1 MARPLRTG
9 HEARRYD
16 DERPKTPSW
25 SQAVRGPATAFLA
38 LALIPPT
45 AFAKDAAGSKDHPLV
60 GRYKDAE
67 ISSYNSRAFNKA
79 ALLKAP
85 LDGATA
91 TEGGERHG
99 VEWLE
104 LEGRETQIRYD
115 GPDGRSSLEII
126 ENLKT
131 NLLAKGF
138 AIEFECADTQCFS
151 GAHNDSYL
159 LGWAVDGSQRNGRY
173 ADHARYLLGALDRPE
188 GKVYASILVGEG
200 GGAVAEYVRIVEP
213 KPMETGKIIF
223 VDADAMSNALSA
235 TGHVALYG
243 VFFDSD
249 RDAPKP
255 ESKPTLE
262 QIAKLL
268 KANPSLKIVVAGHT
282 DAQGAFDYNV
292 DLSRRRA
299 AAVVAAL
306 VGTYGI
312 ARDRLTS
319 FGAGMAAPAAS
330 NATEEGRSKNRRVEL
345 VAR

>member
-1 MARPLRTG
+1 
-9 HEARRYD
+9 
-16 DERPKTPSW
+16 
-25 SQAVRGPATAFLA
+25 VRGSAAAFLA
-38 LALIPPT
+38 FALIQPT

-60 GRYKDAE
+60 GRYKGAE
-67 ISSYNSRAFNKA
+67 IGSYNSRDFDKA
-79 ALLKAP
+79 AILKAP
-85 LDGATA
+85 LEGATA
-91 TEGGERHG
+91 TAAGERHG

-115 GPDGRSSLEII
+115 GPTGRSSLEVI

-131 NLLAKGF
+131 NLVARGF
-138 AIEFECADTQCFS
+138 ALVFECADTQCFS
-151 GAHNDSYL
+151 GAQNDSYL
-159 LGWAVDGSQRNGRY
+159 LGWAIDGAQRNGRY

-200 GGAVAEYVRIVEP
+200 GGAVAEYVRVVEL
-213 KPMETGKIIF
+213 KPMETGKIVFI
-223 VDADAMSNALSA
+223 DADAMRNALSA

-243 VFFDSD
+243 VFFESD

-255 ESKPTLE
+255 ESQATLE

-268 KANPSLKIVVAGHT
+268 KANPSLKLIVAGHT
-282 DAQGAFDYNV
+282 DGQGAFDYNV

-306 VGTYGI
+306 VGEYGI
-312 ARDRLTS
+312 AKDRLTP

-330 NATEEGRSKNRRVEL
+330 NATEEGKSKNRRVEL

>member
-1 MARPLRTG
+1 
-9 HEARRYD
+9 
-16 DERPKTPSW
+16 
-25 SQAVRGPATAFLA
+25 
-38 LALIPPT
+38 
-45 AFAKDAAGSKDHPLV
+45 
-60 GRYKDAE
+60 
-67 ISSYNSRAFNKA
+67 
-79 ALLKAP
+79 
-85 LDGATA
+85 
-91 TEGGERHG
+91 
-99 VEWLE
+99 
-104 LEGRETQIRYD
+104 
-115 GPDGRSSLEII
+115 
-126 ENLKT
+126 
-131 NLLAKGF
+131 LLAKGF

-151 GAHNDSYL
+151 GRRNDPYL
-159 LGWAVDGSQRNGRY
+159 LGWAVDGAQRNGRY

-188 GKVYASILVGEG
+188 GTTYAAILVGEG
-200 GGAVAEYVRIVEP
+200 GGAVAEYVRVVEL

-223 VDADAMSNALSA
+223 VDADAMRDAISA

-268 KANPSLKIVVAGHT
+268 KANPSLKIIVAGHT

-292 DLSRRRA
+292 DLSRRRRRSRRG
-299 AAVVAAL
+299 VW
-306 VGTYGI
+306 
-312 ARDRLTS
+312 DRERPPHP